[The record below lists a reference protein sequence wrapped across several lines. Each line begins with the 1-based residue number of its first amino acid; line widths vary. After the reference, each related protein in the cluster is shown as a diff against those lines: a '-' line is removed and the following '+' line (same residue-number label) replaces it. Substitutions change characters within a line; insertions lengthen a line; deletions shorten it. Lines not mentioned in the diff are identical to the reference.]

1 MTRYEQGFLT
11 KCAEAGL
18 SEEQSVM
25 LLKQAW
31 PKLNL
36 KFKLPSVRSWFRREP
51 KPLDLG
57 TVSEKTVE
65 NALHDPRT
73 VRSHVAKD
81 GTPLMDSDFEQA
93 LRYAGGTSPETAAQA
108 AEMAS
113 RADAIGAMPPE
124 SFLPHGSAKVTGQ
137 ELKNIALA
145 NAEENLAAFVR
156 NHAWV
161 SPRMRI
167 GTSGGGTVRPA
178 K

>member
-1 MTRYEQGFLT
+1 MTRYEHGFLT

-57 TVSEKTVE
+57 TVSEKTME
-65 NALHDPRT
+65 RAMQDPRT

-81 GTPLMDSDFEQA
+81 GTPLLDSDYEQA
-93 LRYAGGTSPETAAQA
+93 LRTTTSATPETAERA

-113 RADAIGAMPPE
+113 RADAISAMSPE
-124 SFLPHGSAKVTGQ
+124 SFLPHGSAKITGE
-137 ELKNIALA
+137 ELKNIFSA

-156 NHAWV
+156 NRAWV
-161 SPRMRI
+161 APKMRVATA
-167 GTSGGGTVRPA
+167 GSGTVRPA